1 MKKTFRYITTCYVC
15 CAICAAIVVLT
26 SCKFEQDDYFEESA
40 ALRITHLNNQIK
52 EQLVKQG
59 EDGKHGWVIQYFVAG
74 TADYSFEGFNILAR
88 FYAGDKV
95 TLAGNHRFLRGGN
108 ANKYTEDDSCF
119 DILAEEGPVLSFN
132 TWNDILTVLED
143 PVNPAAAPGNVVS
156 DGEGMNGDHNLVL
169 VSQEDN
175 CITFRG
181 ERHGANIRLIPCDR
195 PWTEYMDAVSKT
207 KSDITSDIISSYY
220 VTNGVDTMFFDG
232 LKKGYFNYCDRL
244 VDPLRNRV
252 LSCVF
257 TPEGFRLHRT
267 DTLMTKLDTL
277 TNVSV
282 AAPTTHFQEFHM
294 AADSTCLISEN
305 DSVRVIALWDNY
317 IVNVRNTVWNF
328 DPESMTAEQKTLF
341 DQIADIFKQFNKKY
355 TLAYVGLGRTKG
367 KTPVK
372 GLVLTY
378 YTDLNKKS
386 TETAGLSLT
395 TEISSFGQMK
405 INSSQEDKMNGNLE
419 SISKKYSNVET
430 LVRQFASTLA
440 GTYNIIP
447 NSYFVPTGCQLKS
460 TDGSMTLMLK
470 E

>member
-74 TADYSFEGFNILAR
+74 TDDYNFEGFNILAR

-328 DPESMTAEQKTLF
+328 DPESMTAEQKSIYE
-341 DQIADIFKQFNKKY
+341 QINEELKKVSKNY
-355 TLAYVGLGRTKG
+355 SLASVGLGKSSGTKS
-367 KTPVK
+367 VR
-372 GLVLTY
+372 GLVITF
-378 YTDLNKKS
+378 YTNTAKTKKNTAGVALETSLPAYGKMKIAYNATLNVDGNMESVGKKS
-386 TETAGLSLT
+386 DIEAQARK
-395 TEISSFGQMK
+395 FA
-405 INSSQEDKMNGNLE
+405 
-419 SISKKYSNVET
+419 ET
-430 LVRQFASTLA
+430 LQGV
-440 GTYNIIP
+440 YDIVP
-447 NSYFVPTGCQLKS
+447 DSYFSPTSCELKN
-460 TDGSMTLMLK
+460 TNGSASLFMK
-470 E
+470 